1 VSTRRVRRPA
11 RRTAVLCAAT
21 ALIATGCVGSSG
33 AGDPSTPTP
42 DPFGSLSVGA
52 DQPIE
57 IGTLLATSGQ
67 GAALGGQS
75 LRGVQL
81 AVDYLDGKLDGKPG
95 KLLGHDVQLLNVDE
109 GCTAE
114 GGLAGAGIL
123 AGAPIAGVIGTT
135 CSSAAIGAADTV
147 LSRRGIM
154 LVSPTNT
161 SPELTAAGV
170 HQPYY
175 VRVAPNGE
183 IQGAVVADFA
193 LDKLDAETAATL
205 EDRDAAGGDP
215 AAAFRFHFQDQGG
228 TISGSATTSTRAY
241 REGLT
246 KVGGGKP
253 DAVYYAA
260 PEIDPS
266 CGLLPREMASI
277 PGLANAALVSSG
289 GCLSPAFLAEGG
301 SAADGTYVSG
311 PDMDAIESGEF
322 YKDEFAPAY
331 VEQFGDDP
339 QGPAAAYGFDA
350 ASVLFDAIVRAAV
363 TADDGSLTMSRAAL
377 HEAVYAT
384 REYFGLTGTLS
395 CTPLGDCASS
405 ATIAVYKVPD
415 VPVAG
420 GTPDASP
427 AYVET
432 KSLTDLIP

>member
-1 VSTRRVRRPA
+1 MLV
-11 RRTAVLCAAT
+11 AT
-21 ALIATGCVGSSG
+21 ALLASGCVGAGG

-42 DPFGSLSVGA
+42 DPFGSLTVGSHQA
-52 DQPIE
+52 IE

-67 GAALGGQS
+67 GAALGAQS

-81 AVDYLDGKLDGKPG
+81 AVDYLDGKLDAKPG

-109 GCTAE
+109 GCSAE

-135 CSSAAIGAADTV
+135 CSSSALGAADTV
-147 LSRRGIM
+147 LSREGVM
-154 LVSPTNT
+154 LVSPTDT

-193 LDKLDAETAATL
+193 LDKLDAQTAATL
-205 EDRDAAGGDP
+205 QDEDAAGGDP
-215 AAAFRFHFQDQGG
+215 AAAFRFRFQDQGG
-228 TISGSATTSTRAY
+228 AISDTATTSGGSY
-241 REGLT
+241 RDGLG
-246 KVGGGKP
+246 KIGGGKP
-253 DAVYYAA
+253 DVVYYAA
-260 PEIDPS
+260 PEVDPS
-266 CGLLPREMASI
+266 CGLMPREAASV
-277 PGLANAALVSSG
+277 PGLASAALVSSG
-289 GCLSPAFLAEGG
+289 GCLSSAYLAEGG
-301 SAADGTYVSG
+301 TAADGTYVSG
-311 PDMDAIESGEF
+311 PDMDTIEAGEF
-322 YKDEFAPAY
+322 YKDEFAPGYA
-331 VEQFGDDP
+331 EQFGNDP

-363 TADDGSLTMSRAAL
+363 AHDDGSLTMGRSDL
-377 HEAVYAT
+377 HEAIYAT

-415 VPVAG
+415 VPVPG
-420 GTPDASP
+420 GAVGASP
-427 AYVET
+427 VYVET
-432 KSLTDLIP
+432 KSLTDLVP